1 VCCKAD
7 NFEQK
12 LKQFPSYFIRIFSY
26 ILRSGTLLLD
36 CVDREIGL
44 QNDQVS
50 TGGLSLT
57 LLVIQKDGYLV
68 SVTSVFVLLQYLSQ
82 E

>member
-1 VCCKAD
+1 MCCKGD

-12 LKQFPSYFIRIFSY
+12 LKQFPSYFVRTFSY
-26 ILRSGTLLLD
+26 ILRPGTLLLD
-36 CVDREIGL
+36 CVYGEIGL
-44 QNDQVS
+44 QHNLVL
-50 TGGLSLT
+50 TGGLVLT

-68 SVTSVFVLLQYLSQ
+68 SVISVFVLLQYFSQ